1 MTETVNAADEL
12 PKSDPTVERGRPIAD
27 RVGDSEILEN
37 FQRFRQRD
45 DMFSRSHWDPGI
57 RSEKTRAFFTAYGE
71 PSKKWRDIDGFRQK
85 DYALR
90 NASWRVTRAFAG
102 MKEAEGRNEG
112 YTDEYAAIET
122 GSELR
127 MTVTSPEQM
136 SADVKRA
143 ATLLGADL
151 VGVARFDE
159 RWVYTHK
166 FNRRANTE
174 QFIELPP
181 GLDSVIVVAREMKYD
196 LITTA
201 PSALGGTATG
211 LGYSNV
217 TTVLLSLA
225 QFIRNLGYRAV
236 ACMNDT
242 ALSIPLAVQA
252 GLGEYGRLGILI
264 TREFGPRV
272 RLGKVFT
279 DLPLTPDQPIRFGV
293 REFCEVCLRCAREC
307 PPKAIPDAAPTD
319 TVHNR
324 SNIRGVRKWTINAEK
339 CFGFWASQ
347 SSDCSICIRVCPYN
361 KDYSRWM
368 HRIARRLAATPLRGL
383 ILRLDGG
390 YGLRKASR
398 WWWNGRT
405 IPGPLVGKE

>member
-1 MTETVNAADEL
+1 MKETVNIVGE
-12 PKSDPTVERGRPIAD
+12 PRHKDPTAERVCPAVD
-27 RVGDSEILEN
+27 RVGDCDILES

-45 DMFSRSHWDPGI
+45 DMFSRSHWDPGV
-57 RSEKTRAFFTAYGE
+57 RSEKTRAFFAAYAE
-71 PSKKWRDIDGFRQK
+71 PVREWREIDGFRQK

-90 NASWRVTRAFAG
+90 NASWRVTRALAG
-102 MKEAEGRNEG
+102 MRGAEGRNEG
-112 YTDEYAAIET
+112 YTDEYTALEA
-122 GSELR
+122 GSDHR

-151 VGVARFDE
+151 VGITRFDE
-159 RWVYTHK
+159 RWIYTHK
-166 FNRRANTE
+166 FNRQATTE
-174 QFIELPP
+174 QLIELPT
-181 GLDSVIVVAREMKYD
+181 GLDSAIVVAREMKYD
-196 LITTA
+196 LIRTA

-264 TREFGPRV
+264 TKEFGPRV

-279 DLPLTPDQPIRFGV
+279 DLPLVPDQPIRFGV
-293 REFCEVCLRCAREC
+293 REFCEGCLRCAREC
-307 PPKAIPDAAPTD
+307 PSKAITDAAPTER
-319 TVHNR
+319 VHNR
-324 SNIRGVRKWTINAEK
+324 SNVTGVRKWTINAEK
-339 CFGFWASQ
+339 CFGFWTSQ
-347 SSDCSICIRVCPYN
+347 NSDCSICIRVCPYN
-361 KDYSRWM
+361 KDYSKVI
-368 HRIARRLAATPLRGL
+368 HRLARRLARTPLRGL
-383 ILRLDGG
+383 LLRSDER
-390 YGLRKASR
+390 YGRRKAPR
-398 WWWNGRT
+398 KWWGRKAT
-405 IPGPLVGKE
+405 A